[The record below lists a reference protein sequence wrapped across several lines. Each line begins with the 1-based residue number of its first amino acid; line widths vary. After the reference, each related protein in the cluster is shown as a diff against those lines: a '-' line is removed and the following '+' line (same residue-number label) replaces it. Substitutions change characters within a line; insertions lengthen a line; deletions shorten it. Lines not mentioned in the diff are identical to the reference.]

1 MTLVSQAEYG
11 RRLGVSRASIS
22 QWKKAGRL
30 VLQGEQVDVEAS
42 DAKLKRFRHAGLPE
56 INTENQ
62 SVKRGRPSVK
72 QKDPLNNQSANLTFN
87 EIAHRLQAL
96 DWQQSFQW
104 SDEAR
109 ADRARLAAECIG
121 WEAVES
127 QQRDDG
133 HHGGFQLRIKGAETC
148 NSIAAGYGFEL
159 SAEEVLYECRD
170 EILPSPHDDDG
181 EDLYTVRL
189 DLLHVL
195 AKPFFDF
202 EKPPIN

>member
-1 MTLVSQAEYG
+1 MTLISQAEYG

-22 QWKKAGRL
+22 QWKKAGKL
-30 VLQGEQVDVEAS
+30 ILQGEQVDVEAT
-42 DAKLKRFRHAGLPE
+42 DALLKRHRRAGLPDVD
-56 INTENQ
+56 TENQ

-72 QKDPLNNQSANLTFN
+72 QSDQLNNQSACLTLN
-87 EIAHRLQAL
+87 EIARRLQEL
-96 DWQQSFQW
+96 DWQQSFEW
-104 SDEAR
+104 SNEAR
-109 ADRARLAAECIG
+109 AERARLAAECIG

-133 HHGGFQLRIKGAETC
+133 HHGGFQLRIPKPNPCHG
-148 NSIAAGYGFEL
+148 IAAGYGFEL

-170 EILPSPHDDDG
+170 EILPSLDDDG
-181 EDLYTVRL
+181 EDLHTVRL
-189 DLLHVL
+189 DLLHML